1 MDIFNRTILN
11 ILSNFISHEFV
22 VSVDMVHKS
31 IRALIQ
37 EENVAFQNYPTDSS
51 NNDLKYLL
59 KYLQASLNASIE
71 VPNEKYY
78 HNTTYKLINNKYP
91 ENTTYNTTYKLI
103 NTQKKSKLYWSLLEI
118 LLNNKKIPIIL
129 PLFYQNRF
137 ITDFREKVQLF
148 NIFFSKQCSFFP
160 NSSSFPT
167 DVNYITDKRLSTVT
181 FSAKDTGKIIQ

>member
-37 EENVAFQNYPTDSS
+37 EENVAFQNYPTD
-51 NNDLKYLL
+51 LKYLL

-78 HNTTYKLINNKYP
+78 HNTTN
-91 ENTTYNTTYKLI
+91 KLI

-137 ITDFREKVQLF
+137 ITDFKEKVQLF

>member
-11 ILSNFISHEFV
+11 ILSNFVSHEFV

-78 HNTTYKLINNKYP
+78 HNTTYKLIN
-91 ENTTYNTTYKLI
+91 
-103 NTQKKSKLYWSLLEI
+103 TQKKSKLCWSLLEI

-137 ITDFREKVQLF
+137 ITDFKEKVQLF

>member
-22 VSVDMVHKS
+22 VSVDQDMVHKS

-51 NNDLKYLL
+51 NNDWNYLL
-59 KYLQASLNASIE
+59 KYLQACLNASIE
-71 VPNEKYY
+71 VPKEKYY
-78 HNTTYKLINNKYP
+78 HNTTN
-91 ENTTYNTTYKLI
+91 KLI

-129 PLFYQNRF
+129 PRFYQN
-137 ITDFREKVQLF
+137 
-148 NIFFSKQCSFFP
+148 
-160 NSSSFPT
+160 
-167 DVNYITDKRLSTVT
+167 
-181 FSAKDTGKIIQ
+181 